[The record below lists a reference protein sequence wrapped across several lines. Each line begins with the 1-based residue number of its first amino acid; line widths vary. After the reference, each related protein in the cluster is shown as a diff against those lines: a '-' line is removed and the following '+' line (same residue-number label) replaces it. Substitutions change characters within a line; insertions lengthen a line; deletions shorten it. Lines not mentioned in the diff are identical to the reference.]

1 MRRPS
6 GGFHLEGQINL
17 MTIPIH
23 QGRARALATIDCN
36 GLIFVHTHSY
46 ACTSAHAIE
55 IPYTECDVTQY
66 MLLCQQQQQQQ
77 EKHKKSR
84 HLESTSPEYDMLKTD
99 HR

>member
-1 MRRPS
+1 
-6 GGFHLEGQINL
+6 

-46 ACTSAHAIE
+46 AYTSAYAIE
-55 IPYTECDVTQY
+55 IPCTECDVTQY
-66 MLLCQQQQQQQ
+66 MLLCQQQQQE

-84 HLESTSPEYDMLKTD
+84 HLESTSLEYDMLKTD